1 MDLDKSK
8 IFCVYLFLLEFFE
21 NIGICRNILKLE
33 IRIFCWELFLIY
45 IVIGWIYSFVVFD
58 SVDNLLGDGGFGNVY

>member
-8 IFCVYLFLLEFFE
+8 IFCVYFYWNFFKILVFE
-21 NIGICRNILKLE
+21 RIYWIGNKNIFVKNY
-33 IRIFCWELFLIY
+33 FD
-45 IVIGWIYSFVVFD
+45 IVVEWIYSFVVFD